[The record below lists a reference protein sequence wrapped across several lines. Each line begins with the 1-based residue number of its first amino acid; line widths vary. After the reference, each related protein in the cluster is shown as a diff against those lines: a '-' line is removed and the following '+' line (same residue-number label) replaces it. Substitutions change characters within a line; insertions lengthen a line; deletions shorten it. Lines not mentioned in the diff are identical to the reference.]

1 MAQHEPYIHS
11 DRADHATQANQLILE
26 SFHETKQNPTPLFK
40 ACLMPKTLLEK
51 TDDQLSEWLIAMHWT
66 QSSPWTPCPWSPGS
80 LPMMSKICEFRISVF
95 PKCRTEWTCR
105 RPTWH
110 CLLARALALA
120 KPEAQTG
127 STTGSSAKPGLQTRP
142 THVNQGF
149 ELKKVG
155 KNLRK
160 VRKKS

>member
-1 MAQHEPYIHS
+1 MSKKLFSCTNTAYCEWPNMNLTSIL
-11 DRADHATQANQLILE
+11 TELIMQCRRISSFLE

-51 TDDQLSEWLIAMHWT
+51 TDDQLSKWLIAMHWT

-127 STTGSSAKPGLQTRP
+127 SLEQAAGTDRPPNRTDTRRP
-142 THVNQGF
+142 LF
-149 ELKKVG
+149 
-155 KNLRK
+155 
-160 VRKKS
+160 